1 MNIDPRPTCKRA
13 VRFYLPGMSS
23 RNCRS
28 LFTNHG
34 PKSVIIEDERE
45 FCASHSDSI
54 GRPRALP
61 VLSIAVDAG
70 GVGQISR
77 TPVRRWPG
85 NPSSVLFIRA
95 DHAAIAGSMIFN
107 RIAAEQTS
115 RCSEAQPTCRLPE
128 DSILPHSPGGTAV
141 LKFLA
146 SLRTF
151 CYDCFVGHFRRSLQ
165 MEWLTQCSTATKRVE
180 SAPST
185 VRRQQNTPHRHSLLG

>member
-1 MNIDPRPTCKRA
+1 LLSFDLSVFCETLLETNKRLNCTVTTRTYRGYLAMNIDPRPTCKRA

-128 DSILPHSPGGTAV
+128 DPILSHSPG
-141 LKFLA
+141 
-146 SLRTF
+146 
-151 CYDCFVGHFRRSLQ
+151 
-165 MEWLTQCSTATKRVE
+165 
-180 SAPST
+180 
-185 VRRQQNTPHRHSLLG
+185 VRRC